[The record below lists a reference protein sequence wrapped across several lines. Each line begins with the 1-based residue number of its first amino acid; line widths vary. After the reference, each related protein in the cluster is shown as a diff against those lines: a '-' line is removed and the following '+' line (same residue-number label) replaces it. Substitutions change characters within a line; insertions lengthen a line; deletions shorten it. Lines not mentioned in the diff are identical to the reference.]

1 MADAALVGVL
11 EARIAAL
18 AALVK
23 IRFVGAVPFKF
34 EEAEKTF
41 SLVLHGL
48 SQNEWRS
55 KDLPGARV

>member
-23 IRFVGAVPFKF
+23 IRFVGAVPFEF
-34 EEAEKTF
+34 EEAEKTVH
-41 SLVLHGL
+41 VL
-48 SQNEWRS
+48 E
-55 KDLPGARV
+55 